1 MNDEFPDWIEIPT
14 EEPAPEG
21 SKPVLMES
29 QDAGVWLEK
38 LDLLEKEYDEAEQAL
53 AAGEIQTALSAFEE
67 IAKADPDFRDIQHKL
82 AQTREDFQLAQWVDE
97 ATAHTQTGNWVEA
110 CRNWIQVLRLR
121 PDYGDGAA
129 AAGLLEAVCGLI
141 EQDEAL
147 KETQE

>member
-1 MNDEFPDWIEIPT
+1 MNDEFLDWTEIPT

-21 SKPVLMES
+21 SKAVLMES

-38 LDLLEKEYDEAEQAL
+38 LDLLEKEYDKAEQAL

-67 IAKADPDFRDIQHKL
+67 IAKADPDFRDVQHKL
-82 AQTREDFQLAQWVDE
+82 VQTREDFQLAQWVDE
-97 ATAHTQTGNWVEA
+97 ATAHTQAGNWDEA
-110 CRNWIQVLRLR
+110 CRIWVQVLRSR
-121 PDYGDGAA
+121 PDHGGGGA
-129 AAGLLEAVCGLI
+129 AAGLLEAVSGLL

>member
-1 MNDEFPDWIEIPT
+1 MNEELLDWAEIPT

-21 SKPVLMES
+21 SKAVLMES

-38 LDLLEKEYDEAEQAL
+38 LDLLEKEYDKAELAL
-53 AAGEIQTALSAFEE
+53 ATGEIQAALSVFEE
-67 IAKADPDFRDIQHKL
+67 IAKADPDFRDIQHRL
-82 AQTREDFQLAQWVDE
+82 AQTREDFQLAQWADA
-97 ATAHTQTGNWVEA
+97 ATAHTQAGNWKEA
-110 CRNWIQVLRLR
+110 CRFWIQLMQSR

-141 EQDEAL
+141 EQDEPP

>member
-1 MNDEFPDWIEIPT
+1 MNDEFSDWAEIPT
-14 EEPAPEG
+14 EEPAPED
-21 SKPVLMES
+21 SKALLMES
-29 QDAGVWLEK
+29 QDAGVWLET

-82 AQTREDFQLAQWVDE
+82 AQTREDFQLAQWYEE
-97 ATAHTQTGNWVEA
+97 ATAHTQAGDWDEA
-110 CRNWIQVLRLR
+110 CRIWIQVLRSR

-129 AAGLLEAVCGLI
+129 AAGLLEAVSGLVA
-141 EQDEAL
+141 QPEAL